1 MSGLCSLNYNHCV
14 IEIFNNDKGTKME
27 QQIKSN
33 GKSPKSEIRI
43 KNESQQVIDESEI
56 RQQMDNHIKA
66 LCDMDLD
73 SIMTIYAPDILS
85 FDVEGTYL
93 RTEAKRKAWVN
104 VFSMIEPPLDYEIR
118 DLTITVG
125 DDVAFSHSL
134 NRLSGNLKHEQQI
147 GSWVRYTA
155 CFRKIEGN
163 WLITHEQVSMPIDF
177 ESGKAIFGLKP

>member
-1 MSGLCSLNYNHCV
+1 
-14 IEIFNNDKGTKME
+14 ME

-33 GKSPKSEIRI
+33 GKSSKSEIKI
-43 KNESQQVIDESEI
+43 KNESQRVIDESEI
-56 RQQMDNHIKA
+56 RLQMENHVKA
-66 LCDMDLD
+66 LCNMDLD
-73 SIMTIYAPDILS
+73 GTMTIYAPDILS

-93 RTEAKRKAWVN
+93 GTEEKRKAWAN
-104 VFSMIEPPLDYEIR
+104 VFSVMEPPLNYEIR

-125 DDVAFSHSL
+125 GDVAFSHSL
-134 NRLSGNLKHEQQI
+134 NRLSGNLKNGQQI

-177 ESGKAIFGLKP
+177 ESGKAIFDLKP